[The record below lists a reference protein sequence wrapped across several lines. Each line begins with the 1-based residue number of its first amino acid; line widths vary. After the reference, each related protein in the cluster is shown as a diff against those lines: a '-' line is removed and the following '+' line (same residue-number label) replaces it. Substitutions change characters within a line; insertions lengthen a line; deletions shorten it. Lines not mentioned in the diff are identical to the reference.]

1 MKLIFRVIV
10 FLLLLESTLFC
21 LSPTN
26 GIISLK
32 QSIEI
37 ATENRNKIGMYIKRH
52 DITKTVKFKNNDI
65 YISYHIKDFKT
76 KKRFVLFDIYIRKI
90 KLTDLFIIHSI
101 NDYTNLAIFFQ
112 RFFVDSLIE
121 LEKFNFLFNLVSNF
135 HYDKKYLQTID
146 KIKFFGFNVERTKSF
161 FNINSKLMI
170 SA

>member
-76 KKRFVLFDIYIRKI
+76 KKRFVLFDIYIRKLDLML
-90 KLTDLFIIHSI
+90 KEQKVFLT
-101 NDYTNLAIFFQ
+101 
-112 RFFVDSLIE
+112 
-121 LEKFNFLFNLVSNF
+121 
-135 HYDKKYLQTID
+135 
-146 KIKFFGFNVERTKSF
+146 
-161 FNINSKLMI
+161 
-170 SA
+170 